1 MVEHLNQRHNIRA
14 KIDLKAKVQIEKEL
28 KVSNVTSVSTSSQSP
43 TKMNIPT
50 PNNTMKCQYCQD
62 KFPNKARLLEHIRDK
77 LILRHEKKNA
87 LEISFQSH
95 TGRT

>member
-28 KVSNVTSVSTSSQSP
+28 KVTNVTSVSQQSHQSSP

-62 KFPNKARLLEHIRDK
+62 KFPNKARLLEHIRDE
-77 LILRHEKKNA
+77 LILRHEKK
-87 LEISFQSH
+87 
-95 TGRT
+95 RP